1 MAVLRPGAKT
11 SARDGPESF
20 RGGNRLAAGK
30 LELCPRGARTKPS
43 LTHWR
48 GRLDH
53 QKMVSL
59 DIHRIGRIKLGR
71 SMAAKYRSQI
81 SQNRPSPGTVLRRH
95 AGQTNP

>member
-53 QKMVSL
+53 QEMVAR
-59 DIHRIGRIKLGR
+59 DIHRSGRLKLGR
-71 SMAAKYRSQI
+71 SMAAKYRSRI
-81 SQNRPSPGTVLRRH
+81 SQSRSRPGTVRRRH
-95 AGQTNP
+95 AGLA